1 MAACV
6 FCEILG
12 GRVPASF
19 VYRDEWVSAF
29 MDHQPVNPGHL
40 LVVPNQH
47 AGSLAELDPA
57 DGARLFQVAQ
67 QLAAALRVGGLP
79 CAGVNLYLADGAA
92 AGQEVPHVHLHVI
105 PRLVGDGAGLRKGPS
120 SRPYPRPS
128 DLDEVA
134 AAIRQALESSSNYE
148 A

>member
-1 MAACV
+1 
-6 FCEILG
+6 
-12 GRVPASF
+12 
-19 VYRDEWVSAF
+19 
-29 MDHQPVNPGHL
+29 MDHHPVNPGHL

-67 QLAAALRVGGLP
+67 QLGGALRRSGLP

-92 AGQEVPHVHLHVI
+92 AGQEVPHIHLHVI

-120 SRPYPRPS
+120 NRPYPRPS
-128 DLDEVA
+128 ALDQVA
-134 AAIRQALESSSNYE
+134 AAIRQALESSTP
-148 A
+148 